1 MIEDGGLKIFWD
13 GHASIRADDK
23 GFTVA
28 VDPYRPVSP
37 DFEADII
44 LVTHQDSGHFDPELI
59 EEISTPRTV
68 LLLPEAMR
76 DVEVPVEDVEYLG
89 IGERIDIYNV
99 EIEGVPMCN
108 EYHERGQ
115 GLGYRFVMAEKSFYV
130 AGDTGMFDEVM
141 DLEGRVDYAFLP
153 IEGEYTMD
161 IEEASSMAVKI
172 KPRVTVPYHYGEPF
186 FDEEDVDLRGFKAE
200 LERRNLECRTLKED

>member
-1 MIEDGGLKIFWD
+1 MIDDNGLKVFWD
-13 GHASIRADDK
+13 GHASVRVSDN

-28 VDPYRPVSP
+28 VDPYSRVSP
-37 DFEADII
+37 DFEADIV
-44 LVTHQDSGHFDPELI
+44 LVTHQDSGHFDPEVI

-68 LLLPEAMR
+68 LLLPESMR
-76 DVEVPVEDVEYLG
+76 DVEAPVDDVEYLD

-108 EYHERGQ
+108 EYHERGK
-115 GLGYRFVMAEKSFYV
+115 GLGYRFVMAETSFYV

-161 IEEASSMAVKI
+161 VEEASGMAVKI
-172 KPRVTVPYHYGEPF
+172 KPKVTVPYHYGPPF
-186 FDEEDVDLRGFKAE
+186 FDDKDVDLRGFKVE
-200 LERRNLECRTLKED
+200 LERRNLECRFMEEE

>member
-1 MIEDGGLKIFWD
+1 MIEDEGLKVFWD
-13 GHASIRADDK
+13 GHASVRVNDN

-28 VDPYRPVSP
+28 VDPYGRVSP

-44 LVTHQDSGHFDPELI
+44 LVTHQDSGHFDPEVI

-76 DVEVPVEDVEYLG
+76 DVEVPVDDVEYLG
-89 IGERIDIYNV
+89 IGDQIDIYNV
-99 EIEGVPMCN
+99 EIEGVPMVN

-115 GLGYRFVMAEKSFYV
+115 GLGYRFVMADRGFYV

-161 IEEASSMAVKI
+161 VEEASGMAVKI
-172 KPRVTVPYHYGEPF
+172 KPRVTIPYHYGPPF
-186 FDEEDVDLRGFKAE
+186 FDEENVDLRGFKVE
-200 LERRNLECRTLKED
+200 LERRNLNCMFMREE